1 MRALTYVEID
11 LKQCTLTYGTAPCA
25 AALGVTGASKCYNS
39 PKTCQDTENFDA
51 GTLTVRF
58 AKPTDYLP
66 DDIECIPNIASVSVR
81 PQIIHPGESMGER
94 ESITVSFDDHLHS
107 DAGIDKY
114 LTDRP
119 FDTYNTGT
127 FWSKFKARWPFIQG
141 RELRLI
147 RGVEGDAFEGMEV
160 RHYVIESTTGPDAN
174 GSFTITAKD
183 ILKLLDGKKAKAPLA
198 SEGRLAAAITASD
211 TELTLEP
218 AGIGDLKY
226 PAAGVAS
233 INEEVV
239 RFTRSGDTV
248 TLTER
253 GINGATVLSGATSV
267 NLKITPHDEGETFQL
282 GIEYDGEDAA
292 DILNDL
298 ISNYTEVD
306 AATYI
311 DLPAW
316 KLETETYI
324 GRLFS
329 AIIAKPTDVRDLVN
343 ELINSVGLVMYSDII
358 NKRIVL
364 LALRQFSALSEINDD
379 VMIKGS
385 LKIKEQQE
393 KRVSQAW
400 LYYGMRDPLEDLEE
414 RKNYKSI
421 LATAFSDSVAALEE
435 RPESIREVF
444 SRWIT
449 VFNRPA
455 ADAANDMIVR
465 RYGNAPRLFSFQ
477 LPLEVVPVLASSAQL
492 SSRSLQDA
500 QGFTES
506 PELVTD
512 HDFNDASAWVI
523 NDPASG
529 SISVE
534 GGKLIFQDATG
545 GVGIRATGSVVPLI
559 QGEEYTL
566 SVYISEFS
574 EESGDIFI
582 ACSSPVAGVQT
593 LLTGGAELKGLNK
606 IDFTAGQ
613 GFDAVFVRRG
623 PTSQPAVT
631 MTMDSFSIK
640 QKNYDASIPVQIIS
654 VDKGEARYSVQAE
667 EMTFVQEAVTDRV
680 IIIDQDAFNINIR
693 EIHDSIYN
701 TPESGD
707 NVIVTIESHVT
718 VGSTT
723 FISPA
728 LDLGDWPDGVV
739 ITLNVKGRIQ
749 GAGGKGG
756 NASISPSPGMPGG
769 TAIYTRAPITIDNA
783 TGEIFGGGGGGGAG
797 WFEYGGTSGG
807 PLLYLGAGGG
817 GAGTAAGAAG
827 INGNSAPQAR
837 AGNANSGGSGG
848 GDSGVK
854 RIGGDGGD
862 PGQPGNAAATGFNY
876 GSAAG
881 GAAGNAVDGES
892 YVTYTNE
899 GDIRGPRVN

>member
-1 MRALTYVEID
+1 MRILTYVEID
-11 LKQCTLTYGTAPCA
+11 IKQCTLTYGTAPCA
-25 AALGVTGASKCYNS
+25 AALGVTGAFKCYNS
-39 PKTCQDTENFDA
+39 PKTCQDTANFNA
-51 GTLTVRF
+51 GTLTLRF

-81 PQIIHPGESMGER
+81 PQIIYPGESMGER
-94 ESITVSFDDHLHS
+94 ESVTVSFDDHLHS

-114 LTDRP
+114 LADRP

-141 RELRLI
+141 NELRLI
-147 RGVEGDAFEGMEV
+147 RGVEGDDFADMEV
-160 RHYVIESTTGPDAN
+160 RHYVIESTTGPDASGN
-174 GSFTITAKD
+174 FTITAKD
-183 ILKLLDGKKAKAPLA
+183 VLKLLDGKKAKAPLA

-211 TELTLEP
+211 TALTLEP
-218 AGIGDLKY
+218 AGIGNSKY

-239 RFTRSGDTV
+239 RFTRSGDTI

-253 GINGATVLSGATSV
+253 GVNGATVLSGATSV

-421 LATAFSDSVAALEE
+421 LATPFNDSVAALEE

-465 RYGNAPRLFSFQ
+465 RYGNAPRLFTFQ
-477 LPLEVVPVLASSAQL
+477 LPLDVVPVLASSAQL

-506 PELVTD
+506 PELLRD
-512 HDFNDASAWVI
+512 PEFDNAAAWTL
-523 NDPASG
+523 DTP
-529 SISVE
+529 SIGGE
-534 GGKLIFQDATG
+534 IKIEDGKLIFEDVAGTSDTVRASATITTMVAG
-545 GVGIRATGSVVPLI
+545 A
-559 QGEEYTL
+559 EYSL
-566 SVYISEFS
+566 SIYVSEFMS
-574 EESGDIFI
+574 AAASFQVLAVKEG
-582 ACSSPVAGVQT
+582 ASSQVIIRDDT
-593 LLTGGAELKGLNK
+593 TGLHAAT
-606 IDFTAGQ
+606 FTATDN
-613 GFDAVFVRRG
+613 FDKLIIRKSTPSSEVMSATF
-623 PTSQPAVT
+623 
-631 MTMDSFSIK
+631 DSISLK
-640 QKNYDASIPVQIIS
+640 ATDYDASVPVQIIS
-654 VDKGEARYSVQAE
+654 VDKGEARYNVMAE

-718 VGSTT
+718 VGSTG
-723 FISPA
+723 FINPA
-728 LDLGDWPDGVV
+728 LDIGDWPAGVT
-739 ITLNVKGRIQ
+739 ITLNVKGRVQ

-756 NASISPSPGMPGG
+756 NGSISPTPGMPGG
-769 TAIYTRAPITIDNA
+769 TAIYSRAPITIDNA
-783 TGEIFGGGGGGGAG
+783 TGQIYGGGGGGGG
-797 WFEYGGTSGG
+797 GFFVYGGTVGG
-807 PLLYLGAGGG
+807 PLIYPGAGGG
-817 GAGTAAGAAG
+817 GAGTAPGAAG
-827 INGNSAPQAR
+827 LFSNSPQAQP
-837 AGNANSGGSGG
+837 GNANSGGSGG
-848 GDSGVK
+848 GSSGVK
-854 RIGGDGGD
+854 QIGGDGGD

-876 GSAAG
+876 NGAAG

-892 YVTYTNE
+892 YVTYTNV
-899 GDIRGPRVN
+899 GDIQGPRVN